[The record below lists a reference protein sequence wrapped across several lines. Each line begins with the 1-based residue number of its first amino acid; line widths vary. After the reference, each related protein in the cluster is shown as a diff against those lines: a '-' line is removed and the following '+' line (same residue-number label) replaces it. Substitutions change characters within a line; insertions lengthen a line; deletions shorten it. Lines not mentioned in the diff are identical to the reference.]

1 MRSLFMQ
8 KFNKNMKLKI
18 TKEILRLRFNQMAI
32 NDSMNPNIID
42 GKGCLICSTNS
53 YNVLISYNKPDQY
66 EIACG
71 LGAEGYSRRWVECS
85 QCGFIYSLYSRNKN
99 IFGKLYETIY
109 KDSNSYWRKE
119 SGDELFQKIINL
131 PDSES
136 ETKYRVK
143 WIKDNIRQL
152 QKSQIIDTV
161 TSPHNL
167 LDIGGG
173 SGVFAYE
180 FKDDLWSPYVVDPD
194 ARGVFMEKYG
204 IKFIKSCYQPNLF
217 SVKFDLVSLIYV
229 LEHLE
234 NPKVMMHDL
243 HDDMEQGALLYIEVP
258 DSICF
263 QYKDQQDDIFNSCHL
278 WMFNPYTLSE
288 LLHKTGFELV
298 ALQRVK
304 TVRNYYGLMV
314 LAIRR

>member
-1 MRSLFMQ
+1 M
-8 KFNKNMKLKI
+8 NKEKTIETLKSQSSQ
-18 TKEILRLRFNQMAI
+18 EVI
-32 NDSMNPNIID
+32 NDGVNQDFTDRKS
-42 GKGCLICSTNS
+42 CLICSTNG

-66 EIACG
+66 ERACG
-71 LGAEGYSRRWVECS
+71 LGAEGYSRRWVECRR
-85 QCGFIYSLYSRNKN
+85 CGFIYSLYSRNKN
-99 IFGKLYETIY
+99 IFDKLYETVY
-109 KDSNSYWRKE
+109 KDSNSYWRRE

-131 PDSES
+131 SDSES
-136 ETKYRVK
+136 ETKFRVK
-143 WIKDNIRQL
+143 WIKDNISRL
-152 QKSQIIDTV
+152 QNDQIINV
-161 TSPHNL
+161 ITSPRSF

-173 SGVFAYE
+173 SGIFAHE

-204 IKFIKSCYQPNLF
+204 IKFIKSYYQPNLF

-263 QYKDQQDDIFNSCHL
+263 QCKDQQDDIFNSCHL

-298 ALQRVK
+298 ALQRMK